1 MYKDL
6 QVKENSNLELLFTC
20 LVRGMNESIK
30 PSLQVLY
37 DDTLVFDT
45 AVIYSSA
52 ANQSSINID
61 NGYNVNGWNQFRLF
75 SR

>member
-20 LVRGMNESIK
+20 LVRATNESVK

-37 DDTLVFDT
+37 DDTLVFDIDT
-45 AVIYSSA
+45 AVSE
-52 ANQSSINID
+52 ANQSSFN
-61 NGYNVNGWNQFRLF
+61 NVAFNVNGWNQFRLF